1 MRLRHWYVVAAL
13 ALAAA
18 ACGPAAGGPNVQH
31 PHGEGQ
37 TQAFREV
44 TDDAFAGAVHDLLL
58 ADPRSAERDARLAG
72 VEARLMTRAD
82 GLFRRRATDRGVALL
97 TGGLYLVRNGELKK
111 DTLGGS
117 GKDAVAAA
125 VKELAGRGDEGRSR
139 ALYEILAR
147 VAPPAEQPDV
157 KLHLD
162 ALAAWQRDTLGKD
175 ASVSA
180 AGDRQQH
187 AMTRRLLEPSQD
199 AADDAATAVV
209 EWVERARDRA
219 TSRNRGM
226 FSQYERAE
234 AVRAI
239 QSGGSTLV
247 ALYLRDADAAGAI
260 AAVDKA
266 QLRPIV
272 PAALYA
278 AVAAAAD
285 KPTADHW
292 IDVLRALFPAENG
305 EGNSDEDDPIID
317 RELLRA
323 SAFSVAAEAY
333 RIDPTRLEAAAT
345 VAEGLQIFGIGEAS
359 PAVLADAC
367 RAHPDA
373 QTLSFA
379 LQTTMRSI
387 DGAEQDDDP
396 EAARRTYKAAAPILE
411 LAAKSKDPVKPTVAK
426 VKAAMGEIELRD
438 GRPDA
443 ARALLKDA
451 MAVEPAA
458 RSLISLAR
466 IELHDGD
473 AAGATAHLKAALAT
487 AEGTRDAALHGELLL
502 NLADAD
508 GAGARGYLEDALR
521 SLLAARVATEPL
533 QRARIERT
541 LARVL
546 DRFGQ
551 GAASVRAARRALDAT
566 PRDKSQMAAS
576 VATWVGGALVRGDLA
591 AAREGLGRGV
601 AADLDD
607 EDIVYYA
614 LWVRALERQAN
625 AKGDGVAE
633 RTFERIENNGSWAS
647 KLAAFGLGRLK
658 ADDLMAAAS
667 SPAKRA
673 EATFYVALDRRA
685 AGDKS
690 GADEL
695 LKAVAAGPGVDL
707 LETEYARA
715 WLRPNAAPL
724 ALPAGV
730 AIP

>member
-13 ALAAA
+13 ALAAT
-18 ACGPAAGGPNVQH
+18 ACGPGTGGANAQH

-37 TQAFREV
+37 ALAFREV
-44 TDDAFAGAVHDLLL
+44 SDDAFADAVHDLLL
-58 ADPRSAERDARLAG
+58 AEPRSAERDARLAG
-72 VEARLMTRAD
+72 VEARIMARAD
-82 GLFRRRATDRGVALL
+82 KLFRRRATDRGVALV

-111 DTLGGS
+111 DTLGPS
-117 GKDAVAAA
+117 GKDAISAA

-147 VAPPAEQPDV
+147 IAPPAEQPDV

-162 ALAAWQRDTLGKD
+162 ALSAWQKDTIGGD
-175 ASVSA
+175 TSVAA
-180 AGDRQQH
+180 AGERQEQ
-187 AMTRRLLEPSQD
+187 AMTRRLLEPSQEATED
-199 AADDAATAVV
+199 AAAAIID
-209 EWVERARDRA
+209 WVERARERA
-219 TSRNRGM
+219 MSRGRGM

-285 KPTADHW
+285 KPTADRW
-292 IDVLRALFPAENG
+292 IDVLRALFPSQAQE
-305 EGNSDEDDPIID
+305 SDEDDPIID

-323 SAFSVAAEAY
+323 AAFSVAAEAY

-345 VAEGLQIFGIGEAS
+345 VAEALQIFGMGEAS
-359 PAVLADAC
+359 PAVLVDAC

-379 LQTTMRSI
+379 LQTTMRAI
-387 DGAEQDDDP
+387 EGAEAEDDL

-411 LAAKSKDPVKPTVAK
+411 LVAKSKDPVKPTAAK

-466 IELHDGD
+466 IEVHDGD
-473 AAGATAHLKAALAT
+473 AAAATAHLKAALAT
-487 AEGTRDAALHGELLL
+487 PEGTRDAALHGELLL
-502 NLADAD
+502 NLADTD
-508 GAGARGYLEDALR
+508 PAGARGYLEDALR
-521 SLLAARVATEPL
+521 SLLAARSATEPL

-551 GAASVRAARRALDAT
+551 SAAAVRAVRRALDAT

-591 AAREGLGRGV
+591 AAREGLARGV

-614 LWVRALERQAN
+614 LWVRALERQA
-625 AKGDGVAE
+625 KTKSDGVAE
-633 RTFERIENNGSWAS
+633 RTFERTENNGSWAS

-658 ADDLMAAAS
+658 ADELLAAAS
-667 SPAKRA
+667 SPSKRA
-673 EATFYVALDRRA
+673 EATFYIALDRKA
-685 AGDKS
+685 AGDKA

-695 LKAVAAGPGVDL
+695 FRVVAAGPGIDL

-715 WLRPNAAPL
+715 WLRPSAPPVPV
-724 ALPAGV
+724 PAGV
-730 AIP
+730 TIP

>member
-18 ACGPAAGGPNVQH
+18 ACGPGAGGPNVQH

-72 VEARLMTRAD
+72 VEARVMTRAD

-111 DTLGGS
+111 DTFGIS

-147 VAPPAEQPDV
+147 IAPPAEQPDV

-162 ALAAWQRDTLGKD
+162 ALAAWQKDTLGKD
-175 ASVSA
+175 ASVAA
-180 AGDRQQH
+180 AGDRQEH
-187 AMTRRLLEPSQD
+187 AMTRRLLEPSQE
-199 AADDAATAVV
+199 ASDDAAAAVI

-292 IDVLRALFPAENG
+292 IDVLRALFPSQAQDN
-305 EGNSDEDDPIID
+305 DEDDPVID

-323 SAFSVAAEAY
+323 AAFSVAAEAY

-345 VAEGLQIFGIGEAS
+345 VAEGLQIFGMGEAS
-359 PAVLADAC
+359 PSVLADAC

-379 LQTTMRSI
+379 LQTTTRAI
-387 DGAEQDDDP
+387 DGAEQDDDL

-473 AAGATAHLKAALAT
+473 AAGAAAHLKAALAT
-487 AEGTRDAALHGELLL
+487 PEGTRDAALRGELLL

-551 GAASVRAARRALDAT
+551 SAAAVRAVRRALDAT

-576 VATWVGGALVRGDLA
+576 VATWVGGALLRGDLA
-591 AAREGLGRGV
+591 SAREGLGRGV

-625 AKGDGVAE
+625 AKSDGVAE

-685 AGDKS
+685 AGDKA
-690 GADEL
+690 GAEEL
-695 LKAVAAGPGVDL
+695 LKAVAAGPGIDL
-707 LETEYARA
+707 LETEYARTL
-715 WLRPNAAPL
+715 LRPNAVPVPV
-724 ALPAGV
+724 PAGV
-730 AIP
+730 TIP

>member
-1 MRLRHWYVVAAL
+1 MRLRHWYVVTAL

-18 ACGPAAGGPNVQH
+18 ACGPGTGGPNIQH

-37 TQAFREV
+37 TQALREV
-44 TDDAFAGAVHDLLL
+44 TDDAFASAVHDLLL
-58 ADPRSAERDARLAG
+58 SDPRSAERDARLAG

-82 GLFRRRATDRGVALL
+82 GLFRRRAADRGVGLV
-97 TGGLYLVRNGELKK
+97 TGGLYLIRNGELKK
-111 DTLGGS
+111 DTFGTG
-117 GKDAVAAA
+117 GKDAIAGA

-147 VAPPAEQPDV
+147 IVPPADQPDV
-157 KLHLD
+157 KFHLD
-162 ALAAWQRDTLGKD
+162 ALSTWQKDTLGKD
-175 ASVSA
+175 PSVAA
-180 AGDRQQH
+180 AGDRQEH
-187 AMTRRLLEPSQD
+187 AMTRRLLEPSQE
-199 AADDAATAVV
+199 ATDDAATAVI

-260 AAVDKA
+260 AVIDKA

-278 AVAAAAD
+278 AVASAAD

-292 IDVLRALFPAENG
+292 IDVLRALFPSEAG
-305 EGNSDEDDPIID
+305 EGNADEDDPVID
-317 RELLRA
+317 RDLLRA
-323 SAFSVAAEAY
+323 AAFNVAAEAY

-359 PAVLADAC
+359 PSVLVDAC

-379 LQTTMRSI
+379 LQTTMRAI
-387 DGAEQDDDP
+387 DAAEQDDDLD
-396 EAARRTYKAAAPILE
+396 AARRTYKAAAPILE

-438 GRPDA
+438 GQPDA
-443 ARALLKDA
+443 ARGLLKDA
-451 MAVEPAA
+451 MAAEPAA

-466 IELHDGD
+466 IALHDGD
-473 AAGATAHLKAALAT
+473 AAGAAAHLKAALAT
-487 AEGTRDAALHGELLL
+487 PEGTRDAALRGELQL
-502 NLADAD
+502 NLADVDA
-508 GAGARGYLEDALR
+508 AGARGYLEDALR
-521 SLLAARVATEPL
+521 SLLAARSTTEPL

-551 GAASVRAARRALDAT
+551 FAASVRAVRRALDAT
-566 PRDKSQMAAS
+566 PHDKSQMAAS
-576 VATWVGGALVRGDLA
+576 VATWVGGALIRGDLA
-591 AAREGLGRGV
+591 AGREGLGRGV

-614 LWVRALERQAN
+614 LWVRALERQGN
-625 AKGDGVAE
+625 AKTDGVAE

-673 EATFYVALDRRA
+673 EATFYVALDRKA
-685 AGDKS
+685 AGDKAGS
-690 GADEL
+690 DEL
-695 LKAVAAGPGVDL
+695 FKAVAAGPGVDL
-707 LETEYARA
+707 LETEYARF
-715 WLRPNAAPL
+715 WLRPSAATL
-724 ALPAGV
+724 AVPAGV
-730 AIP
+730 TIP